1 MKQWRVGTI
10 SMGSSLVLLGV
21 VLFFS
26 QFKGWDVVTI
36 FLSWWPFILI
46 VLGVEILVYVFMSK
60 QENTFIKYDF
70 LSIIFIG
77 ILGTVA
83 LSFMF
88 LSVSGLLDEVRYAVR
103 AEERTFDLPPLNE
116 TIPDNI
122 ERIVLD
128 TDNQPIQ
135 IEGANGKVLQV
146 FGTYR
151 TSSQEEQL
159 IENKEEYVSVSKAN
173 NTLYVKL
180 KRLPEQHGI
189 FHHTTSTDVVV
200 IVPVDVKLEVQAENQ
215 NVAISPRNLQANWY
229 VGHVGYVNIQL
240 EENSDV
246 QVAATIQSHMY
257 DENEGREKKV
267 EDKRVWKTGNGA
279 HELNVVASFHDNVNV
294 TVEGKSLAASE

>member
-279 HELNVVASFHDNVNV
+279 HELNVVASFHDNLNV

>member
-135 IEGANGKVLQV
+135 IEGANRKVLQV